1 MKWIARAFL
10 MLLISVAMAATTAWG
25 ALAIYYSDLPGE
37 GLRQVLAFAFALF
50 GAALLG
56 WYLFS
61 AKRIRPLLTFLAA
74 FLLLVAWWS
83 TIRPSQNRD
92 WAPEYAKPAH
102 ATVNGDLVTIHN
114 IRNFDYRT
122 ETDFTPGYYTKT
134 FDLRQLDSVD
144 LIASY
149 WMGDAIAHTIMSFGF
164 SGKDFLAVSI
174 ETRRERQENYS
185 SIAGFF
191 KQYELFYV
199 VADERDL
206 IRLRTNYRKDPPEDV
221 YLYRTVAPAA
231 NARRVFLDYIREI
244 NSLTG
249 KPEFYNTLTTN
260 CTTSILTHTRV
271 NPGHVPLSWKV
282 LLSGYVPQYLYERR
296 RIDTSLP
303 FAELKQRSHIN
314 AAAQAA
320 NRAPDFSQRIRAG
333 LPTPPKLDRLAHRAP
348 PEERVSAVAG
358 RGLVP

>member
-1 MKWIARAFL
+1 LPDEARRKIF
-10 MLLISVAMAATTAWG
+10 
-25 ALAIYYSDLPGE
+25 ALGF
-37 GLRQVLAFAFALF
+37 VLF
-50 GAALLG
+50 GAALLA
-56 WYLFS
+56 WYFFS
-61 AKRIRPLLTFLAA
+61 AKRTRPLLVFLSV

-83 TIRPSQNRD
+83 TIPARQDRD
-92 WAPEYAKPAH
+92 WAPEYSKMAY
-102 ATVNGDLVTIHN
+102 ATIKDDLVTMHY

-122 ETDFTPGYYTKT
+122 ETDFTPRYYDKT

-144 LIASY
+144 IIASY
-149 WMGDAIAHTIMSFGF
+149 WMGDAIAHTIVSFGF
-164 SGKDFLAVSI
+164 SGKDFLAISI
-174 ETRRERQENYS
+174 ETRRERHESYS

-221 YLYRTVAPAA
+221 YVYRTVAPTA

-244 NSLTG
+244 NSLAE
-249 KPEFYNTLTTN
+249 KPEFYNSLTTN

-271 NPGHVPLSWKV
+271 NPGHLPLSWKV
-282 LLSGYVPQYLYERR
+282 LLSGYVPEYLYEQR

-303 FAELKQRSHIN
+303 FEELKRRSHIN

-320 NRAPDFSQRIRAG
+320 DKAPDFSQRIRAG
-333 LPTPPKLDRLAHRAP
+333 LPMPLPNP
-348 PEERVSAVAG
+348 
-358 RGLVP
+358 